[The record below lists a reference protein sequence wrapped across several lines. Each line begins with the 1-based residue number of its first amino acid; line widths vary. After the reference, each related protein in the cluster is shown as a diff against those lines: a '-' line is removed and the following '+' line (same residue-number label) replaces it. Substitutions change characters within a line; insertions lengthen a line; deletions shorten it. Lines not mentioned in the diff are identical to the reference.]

1 MAEHLAVRQS
11 VGLADASA
19 RLLLRAVGSDR
30 LEFLHGLT
38 TNHIKDMKPGEG
50 TYNAHLN
57 SKGKM
62 VGDLIVYTLADHLI
76 LDISAACA
84 KAVGEALDYYHFSEE
99 VEFTD
104 ITAQH
109 VVLGLHG
116 PDAPKVLD
124 KLSTMSVSDLPDYHF
139 RRGNLAEVP
148 ILVARVNRTGEE
160 GFELHAPIDGA
171 EPIWKSLLAE
181 GAVPV
186 GCEALDSLRIEAGI
200 PRFGA
205 DMDDTVVPWEAG
217 IDHAIHLN
225 KGCYVG
231 QEVIARMEYLGRV
244 SRKLVALVMEGDKVP
259 AVGGEVG
266 HDGENV
272 GRVTSACFGPTVGKP
287 LALAYVKY
295 DHSDAGTTLVVEA
308 GGEALPAT
316 VTQPPMAGETPPPK
330 GSRG

>member
-1 MAEHLAVRQS
+1 
-11 VGLADASA
+11 
-19 RLLLRAVGSDR
+19 
-30 LEFLHGLT
+30 
-38 TNHIKDMKPGEG
+38 
-50 TYNAHLN
+50 
-57 SKGKM
+57 
-62 VGDLIVYTLADHLI
+62 
-76 LDISAACA
+76 
-84 KAVGEALDYYHFSEE
+84 
-99 VEFTD
+99 
-104 ITAQH
+104 
-109 VVLGLHG
+109 
-116 PDAPKVLD
+116 
-124 KLSTMSVSDLPDYHF
+124 
-139 RRGNLAEVP
+139 
-148 ILVARVNRTGEE
+148 
-160 GFELHAPIDGA
+160 
-171 EPIWKSLLAE
+171 
-181 GAVPV
+181 
-186 GCEALDSLRIEAGI
+186 
-200 PRFGA
+200 
-205 DMDDTVVPWEAG
+205 MDDTVVPWEAG